1 MTLPMAEQKFQ
12 ELLRHNEYVSFSHA
26 GFSLVLTQHKKYAEK
41 PVQSGKLK
49 EAVATAPP
57 DFGALYISCGG
68 SNFTEDDV
76 RKVLAK
82 RAPEHAASI
91 KNKVYGRGIE
101 ASITEDFAKL
111 KAWPFFPETAKIGSY
126 VYDLDSGV
134 VSEVLPE
141 NFEAGNL

>member
-1 MTLPMAEQKFQ
+1 ML
-12 ELLRHNEYVSFSHA
+12 
-26 GFSLVLTQHKKYAEK
+26 YA
-41 PVQSGKLK
+41 
-49 EAVATAPP
+49 
-57 DFGALYISCGG
+57 
-68 SNFTEDDV
+68 
-76 RKVLAK
+76 
-82 RAPEHAASI
+82 
-91 KNKVYGRGIE
+91 GRGIE